1 MVNGIDSLISISDFS
16 LLVYRNASDFCVLI
30 LYPATW
36 LNSLIQFCSVAQS
49 CLTLCDPMDCSTPGL
64 PVHHQFP
71 ELTETHV
78 HRVSD
83 AIQPS
88 HPLSSPSPPAF
99 DLSHHQ
105 GLFQ

>member
-30 LYPATW
+30 LYPATL

-78 HRVSD
+78 H
-83 AIQPS
+83 
-88 HPLSSPSPPAF
+88 
-99 DLSHHQ
+99 
-105 GLFQ
+105 